1 MKLFSWSSG
10 SVLDTAERLFWAW
23 ALSAALVL
31 FGAAWM
37 QHRGLW
43 QALIQGDPSGI
54 SLGIVALSV
63 LTTGWC
69 GRRAW
74 LLRQQA
80 QGPSVS
86 MTTSW
91 RAAWRAD
98 RRQAPDMAANLLSE
112 RSHGPHETAW
122 WLAAATIKLGL
133 LGTVVG
139 FIVMATQIGR
149 MPTFDIDQVQAL
161 LKQMTQGMAI
171 ALYTTLVGLVAN
183 LWLGLQLL
191 LLDRMADRIV
201 ADIVAEP
208 LPEPGA

>member
-1 MKLFSWSSG
+1 MKLFFGTTG

-43 QALIQGDPSGI
+43 QTLIQGDPSGI

-80 QGPSVS
+80 QGGTDS
-86 MTTSW
+86 SW

-171 ALYTTLVGLVAN
+171 ALYTTLVGLMAN
-183 LWLGLQLL
+183 LWLGMQLL

-208 LPEPGA
+208 LAEPGA